1 MSEAQMKVFIS
12 WSGDYSRQLAAAID
26 WWLPKV
32 LNQVEVYFSDIDIEV
47 GSRWYHSIVDNLEKS
62 DAGLVIWWPKLNQRV
77 ATITKAPQPVLQ
89 EPDQKDLLQGA
100 ATTR

>member
-1 MSEAQMKVFIS
+1 MKVFIS
-12 WSGDYSRQLAAAID
+12 WSGDYSKQLAAAID

-62 DAGLVIWWPKLNQRV
+62 DAGLVILTPEKHYSSVDHVRGRS
-77 ATITKAPQPVLQ
+77 KARSVT
-89 EPDQKDLLQGA
+89 QGCA
-100 ATTR
+100 QFYLASPSRNGT